1 MAEGFSDRYSEFQDF
16 ERKFEECISKS
27 AVRTKF
33 EGHSQS
39 GKLIVSEIL
48 QIMDSMYDQ
57 AEQLKSQKAGA
68 KKEIHDKLKCTK
80 QQLLLLMQE
89 MEKKIQQMVVDTK
102 QKVSCFRGTSVTCT
116 EGKQ

>member
-33 EGHSQS
+33 ERHSES
-39 GKLIVSEIL
+39 GKLILSDIR
-48 QIMDSMYDQ
+48 QIMDSMYDRAQ
-57 AEQLKSQKAGA
+57 QLKTQKAVA
-68 KKEIHDKLKCTK
+68 KKEIHDKLKCTE
-80 QQLLLLMQE
+80 QQLLLRTQE
-89 MEKKIQQMVVDTK
+89 MEEKIQQMVQDTK